1 MSMPPSNALAG
12 GARQPLARALDPTR
26 PTIRLLRIALTLIAA
41 LVSLRLTA
49 ESFAIPMWGVDV
61 VIPLRA
67 AGRWLAGGEPYLA
80 SGFLTGPGYDNPY
93 LYPPIF
99 LAPYGLLGA
108 LPLVPVLVTASVA
121 CAIAAYVALRRLG
134 LPPWAV
140 LAVFL
145 WPPVSGAI
153 QGGNVALLMFAA
165 FTGLYWYRSG
175 VRWRPQPRVPG
186 EDARPALVD
195 GLLGGVIPALK
206 ISQAHAWVGLLRLRP
221 KAALLGLAV
230 FGGLAIVL
238 LPVLPL
244 RLWFD
249 WVTQSGRA
257 ADPTWA
263 VAGSSLTAGA
273 PQVVTV
279 VVALVTMLAC
289 LFVPR
294 RRAGLWIGLLTV
306 IGAPTL
312 RMHGVLFAIPA
323 MLEVRREIALLAAIL
338 VATYTFEGMWLGLAL
353 VTIANILATRF
364 PELLEPVGGPAT
376 GATGAPVGAVA

>member
-1 MSMPPSNALAG
+1 MSMPPSNVRAG
-12 GARQPLARALDPTR
+12 GAQRSLARALDPTR
-26 PTIRLLRIALTLIAA
+26 PTIRLLRIALALIAA

-108 LPLVPVLVTASVA
+108 LPLVPVLVAASVA
-121 CAIAAYVALRRLG
+121 CALAAYVALRRLG

-165 FTGLYWYRSG
+165 FTGIYWYRSR
-175 VRWRPQPRVPG
+175 VRWQPHPRVPG

-206 ISQAHAWVGLLRLRP
+206 ISQAHAWVGLLRFRP

-244 RLWFD
+244 SLWFD
-249 WVTQSGRA
+249 WFEQSGRA
-257 ADPTWA
+257 ADPGWA
-263 VAGSSLTAGA
+263 IAGSSLTSRRSTGRHRGRRPRHDARLPVRSPA
-273 PQVVTV
+273 
-279 VVALVTMLAC
+279 
-289 LFVPR
+289 PR
-294 RRAGLWIGLLTV
+294 RPVDRPPHRDRRAD
-306 IGAPTL
+306 AAHARRAL
-312 RMHGVLFAIPA
+312 RDPRDARGPPRDRAAGGHPGGNLH
-323 MLEVRREIALLAAIL
+323 VRRD
-338 VATYTFEGMWLGLAL
+338 VARPGA
-353 VTIANILATRF
+353 RHDH
-364 PELLEPVGGPAT
+364 EPPRAT
-376 GATGAPVGAVA
+376 GSRSFSSRRARR